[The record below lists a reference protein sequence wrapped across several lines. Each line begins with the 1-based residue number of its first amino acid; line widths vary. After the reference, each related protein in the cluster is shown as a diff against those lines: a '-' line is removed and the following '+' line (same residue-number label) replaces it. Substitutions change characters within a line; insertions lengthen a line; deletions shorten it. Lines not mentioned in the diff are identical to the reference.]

1 MFVVDNHIHRGN
13 ALGLDPRRTLWRRV
27 MDVNDRALRSII
39 SGLGGPDDGVPR
51 EAGFDITAA
60 SEVMAMLC
68 LSESAEDLR
77 ARLDRTLVGFT
88 LTTTR

>member
-1 MFVVDNHIHRGN
+1 
-13 ALGLDPRRTLWRRV
+13 
-27 MDVNDRALRSII
+27 
-39 SGLGGPDDGVPR
+39 
-51 EAGFDITAA
+51 
-60 SEVMAMLC
+60 MAMLC